1 MKITEQQTLSAIA
14 LEHHQ
19 VIPVFEKY
27 DLDFCCRGKR
37 TLSQACAEKN
47 VSVNEVLSEMQL
59 AKTIAKPILP
69 FTEMSAEQLISYIL
83 IHHHFYV
90 KNAIPVII
98 NHLEKLAMK
107 HGDRY
112 THLVKIYRLFN
123 IVKDELE
130 PHMQKEELVLF
141 PRIKEIAALVL
152 QNKDI
157 YYAPD
162 YINAPIHVMESEHDN
177 AGQAMFEIRRL
188 TNNYTAPEDACTTHK
203 VCMDELKAFETD
215 LHQHVHLENNILFPL
230 ATSMMTMRILSHIF

>member
-14 LEHHQ
+14 LEHYQ

-27 DLDFCCRGKR
+27 DLDFCCRGRR

-47 VSVNEVLSEMQL
+47 ISVNEVLSEMQF

-98 NHLEKLAMK
+98 NHLEKLVAK

-112 THLVKIYRLFN
+112 PKLIKVFQLFN
-123 IVKDELE
+123 LVKDELE

-152 QNKDI
+152 QQKDI
-157 YYAPD
+157 NHGSA
-162 YINAPIHVMESEHDN
+162 YINGPIHVMESEHDN

-188 TNNYTAPEDACTTHK
+188 TNTYTAPEDACTTHR

-230 ATSMMTMRILSHIF
+230 AASLMTTGRLSHV

>member
-14 LEHHQ
+14 LEHYQ

-37 TLSQACAEKN
+37 TLSQACDEKN
-47 VSVNEVLSEMQL
+47 ISVTEVLSEMQL
-59 AKTIAKPILP
+59 AKTISKPVMP

-98 NHLEKLAMK
+98 NHLEKLIAK

-112 THLVKIYRLFN
+112 PNLVKVFELFKD
-123 IVKDELE
+123 VKDELE

-152 QNKDI
+152 QHKDLNH
-157 YYAPD
+157 APA
-162 YINAPIHVMESEHDN
+162 YINSPIQVMESEHDN

-215 LHQHVHLENNILFPL
+215 LHQHVHLENNILFPMA
-230 ATSMMTMRILSHIF
+230 ATMINTGEPQPH